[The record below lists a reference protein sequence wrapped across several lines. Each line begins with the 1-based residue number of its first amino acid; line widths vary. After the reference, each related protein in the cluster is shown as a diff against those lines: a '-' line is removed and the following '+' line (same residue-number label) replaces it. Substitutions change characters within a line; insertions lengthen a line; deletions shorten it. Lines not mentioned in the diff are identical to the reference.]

1 MEDYGLLPIIPGYVW
16 SALLLLLT
24 LVRNKAQDRRG
35 KYQDEQLEAGSEEE
49 MKVQVSLEN

>member
-35 KYQDEQLEAGSEEE
+35 KSQDEQLEAGSEEE